1 MDHSMRVRGRK
12 GSTFHSHF
20 YGLKTFGCKT
30 VSSWLKLGPRQCL
43 GFPDKFPM
51 QPLRVAFEDARMN
64 RIENVIIEI
73 GELGFS
79 LGDRNRQRLL
89 QVGSDISWIHPVQTR
104 PLVRAHK
111 KLATKVTKIKAHGTN
126 EDAKFEGIAKVRTRR
141 APPHR

>member
-73 GELGFS
+73 GELGLALCSQSAAPAPGWF
-79 LGDRNRQRLL
+79 GHLL
-89 QVGSDISWIHPVQTR
+89 DPSCPDAAVCESAQKISHESDKNKGAWDQ
-104 PLVRAHK
+104 
-111 KLATKVTKIKAHGTN
+111 
-126 EDAKFEGIAKVRTRR
+126 
-141 APPHR
+141 

>member
-89 QVGSDISWIHPVQTR
+89 QVGSDISWIEI
-104 PLVRAHK
+104 LS
-111 KLATKVTKIKAHGTN
+111 
-126 EDAKFEGIAKVRTRR
+126 RR
-141 APPHR
+141 GRW